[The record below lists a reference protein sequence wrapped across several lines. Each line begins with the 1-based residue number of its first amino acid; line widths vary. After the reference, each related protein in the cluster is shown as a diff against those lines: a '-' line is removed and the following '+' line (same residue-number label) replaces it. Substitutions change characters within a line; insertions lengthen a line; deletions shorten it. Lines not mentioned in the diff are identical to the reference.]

1 MSILINR
8 SGEIEEVSIS
18 ILYLD
23 CVFQCHMVVF
33 IWSSAFFKDFLYVIT
48 LFDVFHYVT
57 LVHSFMPYH
66 YSLLYGIC
74 IIVYNSLLIIKIKY
88 TMMYIMKTLLFC
100 NLIIAQLRSVMLV
113 SY

>member
-1 MSILINR
+1 VACKK
-8 SGEIEEVSIS
+8 GETSIS
-18 ILYLD
+18 ILYLGRA
-23 CVFQCHMVVF
+23 FQCHMVIF
-33 IWSSAFFKDFLYVIT
+33 IWSSAFFFKILLYVIT

-57 LVHSFMPYH
+57 LVLSVIPYH

-74 IIVYNSLLIIKIKY
+74 IIVYTSLFIIKINY
-88 TMMYIMKTLLFC
+88 TMMYITDERFDFC